1 MIQLTHFID
10 ANIFIR
16 HLTQDHPD
24 FSPACTALLSKAERQ
39 EVMLTTSESVITEVV
54 QVLSSPRLY
63 NLPRQQVSTLLTML
77 LSLAGMKCSERTIYL
92 DALAIYA
99 RENIDFPDCLTVA
112 HMQQKQLTELYSY
125 DADFDRFDTIRRRVP
140 TLEDSTS

>member
-1 MIQLTHFID
+1 MNLFHFID

-24 FSPACTALLSKAERQ
+24 FSPACTALLARAERN
-39 EVMLTTSESVITEVV
+39 EVLLTTSESVVTEVV

-63 NLPRQQVSTLLTML
+63 HLPRRRIAMLLTAL
-77 LSLAGMKCSERTIYL
+77 LSISGMKCPGRAVYL
-92 DALAIYA
+92 RALSIYA

-112 HMQQKQLTELYSY
+112 HMEQTGITELYSY
-125 DADFDRFDTIRRRVP
+125 DTDFDRFERIHRRQP
-140 TLEDSTS
+140 T